1 MKRRI
6 LMVLSLALMLQ
17 SCLVKS
23 LQPFYKKENLKFN
36 RAFIGNWVD
45 QKKGIWTVT
54 SIEDKFKKDEDD
66 GIKLSEEDLKAREN
80 YKKGYVI
87 TYIKNKKEAEFIGM
101 PFLVGNQF
109 FIDFTPISFEEE
121 DINSLAAQHLL
132 KTHSV
137 AKMDIREGKIVLSW
151 LSESRVEE
159 LLDSGQLRLKHENMG
174 IEETL
179 LLTASSEQL
188 YKFLKKYLSLKL
200 EDKWK
205 ASDILTLSKA
215 DEKP

>member
-80 YKKGYVI
+80 YKKGYVSA
-87 TYIKNKKEAEFIGM
+87 YIKN
-101 PFLVGNQF
+101 N
-109 FIDFTPISFEEE
+109 
-121 DINSLAAQHLL
+121 
-132 KTHSV
+132 
-137 AKMDIREGKIVLSW
+137 
-151 LSESRVEE
+151 
-159 LLDSGQLRLKHENMG
+159 RLYQ
-174 IEETL
+174 
-179 LLTASSEQL
+179 S
-188 YKFLKKYLSLKL
+188 
-200 EDKWK
+200 
-205 ASDILTLSKA
+205 
-215 DEKP
+215 